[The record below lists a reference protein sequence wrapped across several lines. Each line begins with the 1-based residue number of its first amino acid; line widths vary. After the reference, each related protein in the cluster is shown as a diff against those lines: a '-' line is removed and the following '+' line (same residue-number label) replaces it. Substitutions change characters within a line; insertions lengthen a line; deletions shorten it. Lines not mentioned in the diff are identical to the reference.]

1 MGACP
6 KQPKRNPLL
15 VGGLR
20 AYAPYGPQNFL
31 RDKCHCPYCSSEIRG
46 NKKYKL
52 ALPAAIEP

>member
-20 AYAPYGPQNFL
+20 AYAPYGPQNFWGTSVTA
-31 RDKCHCPYCSSEIRG
+31 HTVFF
-46 NKKYKL
+46 
-52 ALPAAIEP
+52 